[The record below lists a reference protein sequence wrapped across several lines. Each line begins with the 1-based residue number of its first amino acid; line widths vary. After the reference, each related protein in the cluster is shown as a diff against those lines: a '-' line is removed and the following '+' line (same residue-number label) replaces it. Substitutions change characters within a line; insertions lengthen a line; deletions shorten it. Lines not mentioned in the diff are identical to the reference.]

1 MDCSRSPGL
10 LEEEYEK
17 ITAILCAI
25 IMCAAIVCPF
35 AFTAFAESTAYE
47 IDALNMSIPIPDDMI
62 VLTRESTAN
71 DEFFKTFKLNYDTTI
86 SKLTEGNIYLESVTE
101 DSALTLTVTMT
112 KTEDSKKIG
121 SYNSLSDE
129 ELANIMQKLRENKT
143 YKDASPVEYNDIKY
157 ICLNMSFKNGKKIV
171 QAQQYN
177 TVMNGENINITMQA
191 APGKKLKAAD
201 KEMLAE
207 IVSGVTILND
217 NFFNRNKQLIL
228 YGSIT
233 LAAIAVIIVVFVIL
247 FKYFRNPNRK
257 HKILVHELAH
267 EHKITETTQ
276 IPKKHIFDVTKPTNS
291 FLTKYAPV
299 GEKGKRKKKN
309 AEVLPEESREIKSY
323 SEPVPE
329 EAVAEE
335 PVTKVDYQANAEEIE
350 VPVETSPAEVL
361 ADEIAEEIKAEAQ
374 PEAEEAAEQPVPEA
388 EEKTE
393 VQKESESKTDSETS
407 EEPEAQTET
416 QVEEPEQTEEMADI
430 SAAEEKEAPAAEA
443 GEKPQKAVQSEEQFD
458 ETADYFD
465 IVPDEDEMFSYT
477 DVETAVNDYSKA
489 KRGLEVNEDEDYED
503 IPNAWDTVKKVLA
516 AIGRGIVAVFSAI
529 FTVLAFV
536 VTHLKYFLI
545 NLSRMIRRK
554 HAQNKRRKIE
564 EQRRRDA
571 SERRRM
577 EREAERARRRNN
589 QNRGSNDLVQV
600 RSSYERGSAP
610 RPSGR
615 ERIDRDRRS
624 SDRRRPPQSRSS
636 RPRR

>member
-1 MDCSRSPGL
+1 MR
-10 LEEEYEK
+10 K

-62 VLTRESTAN
+62 VLTRDSTAN
-71 DEFFKTFKLNYDTTI
+71 DEFFKTFKLNYDTTM
-86 SKLTEGNIYLESVTE
+86 SKLTEGNIYLESVTK

-129 ELANIMQKLRENKT
+129 EIANIMQKLRENKT

-157 ICLNMSFKNGKKIV
+157 ICLNMSFKSGKKTV

-217 NFFNRNKQLIL
+217 NFFTRNKSLIL

-233 LAAIAVIIVVFVIL
+233 LAAIVIIIVVFVIL

-291 FLTKYAPV
+291 FLTKYAPI
-299 GEKGKRKKKN
+299 GEKGKRKKKK

-329 EAVAEE
+329 EAVVEEE
-335 PVTKVDYQANAEEIE
+335 PVTKVDYQAQAEEIE
-350 VPVETSPAEVL
+350 VPVEATPAEIL
-361 ADEIAEEIKAEAQ
+361 AEEIAEEIKAEAQ
-374 PEAEEAAEQPVPEA
+374 PEAEVEAEPEIEAQPEA
-388 EEKTE
+388 EAEPE
-393 VQKESESKTDSETS
+393 GAPETA
-407 EEPEAQTET
+407 EEPEAL
-416 QVEEPEQTEEMADI
+416 EEPEQE
-430 SAAEEKEAPAAEA
+430 AEETAETSGEEEETPAQEVE
-443 GEKPQKAVQSEEQFD
+443 EKPQKAVQSEEEFD
-458 ETADYFD
+458 ETSDYFD
-465 IVPDEDEMFSYT
+465 VVPEENEMFAYT
-477 DVETAVNDYSKA
+477 DVETAVDDYSKA
-489 KRGLEVNEDEDYED
+489 KRGLDVNEDEEYED
-503 IPNAWDTVKKVLA
+503 IPNNWGTVKSVIS
-516 AIGRGIVAVFSAI
+516 AIGRGIATVFRAI
-529 FTVLAFV
+529 FVAIVFA
-536 VTHLKYFLI
+536 VTHLKYFII

-554 HAQNKRRKIE
+554 HAQNKRRRME
-564 EQRRRDA
+564 EQRRRDE

-589 QNRGSNDLVQV
+589 RNRGSNDLVQV

-610 RPSGR
+610 RPASR

-624 SDRRRPPQSRSS
+624 SDRRRPPQGRSS
-636 RPRR
+636 SQRRR

>member
-1 MDCSRSPGL
+1 MR
-10 LEEEYEK
+10 K

-62 VLTRESTAN
+62 VLTRDSTAN
-71 DEFFKTFKLNYDTTI
+71 DEFFKTFKLNYDTTM
-86 SKLTEGNIYLESVTE
+86 SKLTEGNIYLESVTK

-129 ELANIMQKLRENKT
+129 EIANIMQKLRENKT

-157 ICLNMSFKNGKKIV
+157 ICLNMSFKSGKKTV

-217 NFFNRNKQLIL
+217 NFFTRNKSFIL

-233 LAAIAVIIVVFVIL
+233 LAAIVIIIVVFVIL
-247 FKYFRNPNRK
+247 FKYFRNPDRK

-276 IPKKHIFDVTKPTNS
+276 IPKKHIFNVTKPTNS

-299 GEKGKRKKKN
+299 GEKGKRKKKK

-329 EAVAEE
+329 EAAVEEE
-335 PVTKVDYQANAEEIE
+335 PVTKVDYRAQAEEIE
-350 VPVETSPAEVL
+350 VPVEATPAEVL
-361 ADEIAEEIKAEAQ
+361 AEEIAEEIKAEAQ
-374 PEAEEAAEQPVPEA
+374 PEAEVETEPEVEAEPEA
-388 EEKTE
+388 EAEPETVE
-393 VQKESESKTDSETS
+393 ESE
-407 EEPEAQTET
+407 AI
-416 QVEEPEQTEEMADI
+416 EEPEQEAEGTAEPEE
-430 SAAEEKEAPAAEA
+430 EEETPAQEVE
-443 GEKPQKAVQSEEQFD
+443 EKPQKAVQSDEEFD
-458 ETADYFD
+458 ETSDYFD
-465 IVPDEDEMFSYT
+465 VVPEKNEMFAYT
-477 DVETAVNDYSKA
+477 DVETAVDDYSKA
-489 KRGLEVNEDEDYED
+489 KRGLDVNEDEEYED

-516 AIGRGIVAVFSAI
+516 AIGRGIATVFRAI
-529 FTVLAFV
+529 FVAIVFA
-536 VTHLKYFLI
+536 VTHLKYFII

-554 HAQNKRRKIE
+554 HAQNKRRRME
-564 EQRRRDA
+564 EQRRRDE

-589 QNRGSNDLVQV
+589 RNRGSNDLVQV

-610 RPSGR
+610 RPASR

-624 SDRRRPPQSRSS
+624 SDRRRPPQDRRSS
-636 RPRR
+636 QRRR

>member
-1 MDCSRSPGL
+1 MKR
-10 LEEEYEK
+10 
-17 ITAILCAI
+17 ITAIICAI
-25 IMCAAIVCPF
+25 IMCAAIALPF

-62 VLTRESTAN
+62 VLTRDSTAN
-71 DEFFKTFKLNYDTTI
+71 DEFFKTFKLNYDTTM
-86 SKLTEGNIYLESVTE
+86 SKLTEGNIYLESVTK

-157 ICLNMSFKNGKKIV
+157 ICLNMSFKSGKKTV

-177 TVMNGENINITMQA
+177 TVMNGENINITIQA

-201 KEMLAE
+201 KELLGE
-207 IVSGVTILND
+207 IVGGVTILND
-217 NFFNRNKQLIL
+217 NFFNRNKSIIL

-233 LAAIAVIIVVFVIL
+233 LVGIAVIIVVFVL
-247 FKYFRNPNRK
+247 LLKYFRNPNRK

-276 IPKKHIFDVTKPTNS
+276 IPKKHIFNVTKPTNS

-299 GEKGKRKKKN
+299 GEKGKRKKK

-329 EAVAEE
+329 EAVVEEE
-335 PVTKVDYQANAEEIE
+335 PVTKVEYQANAEEIE
-350 VPVETSPAEVL
+350 VPVEAVPAEVP
-361 ADEIAEEIKAEAQ
+361 AEDIAEEVKAEAQ
-374 PEAEEAAEQPVPEA
+374 PEAEVEA
-388 EEKTE
+388 EPD
-393 VQKESESKTDSETS
+393 VKEEPETV
-407 EEPEAQTET
+407 EEPEAQE
-416 QVEEPEQTEEMADI
+416 VEEPEEAPEE
-430 SAAEEKEAPAAEA
+430 EEAPAEKVE
-443 GEKPQKAVQSEEQFD
+443 EKPQQAVQSDEEFE

-465 IVPDEDEMFSYT
+465 VVPEKGEMFSYT
-477 DVETAVNDYSKA
+477 DVETAVDDYSKA
-489 KRGLEVNEDEDYED
+489 KRGLDVNEDEEYED

-516 AIGRGIVAVFSAI
+516 AIGRGIAAVFRAI
-529 FTVLAFV
+529 FVAIIFAA
-536 VTHLKYFLI
+536 THLKYFII

-577 EREAERARRRNN
+577 EREAERARRRTNAS
-589 QNRGSNDLVQV
+589 RGSNDLVQV
-600 RSSYERGSAP
+600 HSSYERGAAP
-610 RPSGR
+610 RPSSR
-615 ERIDRDRRS
+615 ERIDRDRSRS
-624 SDRRRPPQSRSS
+624 TDRRRPPQDRSS

>member
-1 MDCSRSPGL
+1 MKR
-10 LEEEYEK
+10 

-25 IMCAAIVCPF
+25 IMCAVIVCPF
-35 AFTAFAESTAYE
+35 ALTASAESTAYE

-71 DEFFKTFKLNYDTTI
+71 DEFFKTFKLNYDTTM

-101 DSALTLTVTMT
+101 DSALTITVTMT

-157 ICLNMSFKNGKKIV
+157 ICLNMSFKSGKKTV

-177 TVMNGENINITMQA
+177 TVMNGENINITLQA

-207 IVSGVTILND
+207 IVSSVTILND
-217 NFFNRNKQLIL
+217 NFFNRNKGFIL

-233 LAAIAVIIVVFVIL
+233 LAGIAVIVVVFIIL
-247 FKYFRNPNRK
+247 LKYFRNPNRK

-276 IPKKHIFDVTKPTNS
+276 IPKKHIFNVTKPTNT
-291 FLTKYAPV
+291 FLTKYAPI
-299 GEKGKRKKKN
+299 GEKGKHKKKKS
-309 AEVLPEESREIKSY
+309 EVIPEEAREIKSY
-323 SEPVPE
+323 SEPAPE
-329 EAVAEE
+329 ETVSEE
-335 PVTKVDYQANAEEIE
+335 PVTKIEYKDASDEIE

-388 EEKTE
+388 EEKIE

-416 QVEEPEQTEEMADI
+416 QVEETEQVEEAEEMVDI
-430 SAAEEKEAPAAEA
+430 SEAAEQEAPAEEVE
-443 GEKPQKAVQSEEQFD
+443 EKPQKAVQSDEEF
-458 ETADYFD
+458 EATSDYFD
-465 IVPDEDEMFSYT
+465 VVPEKEDMFSYT
-477 DVETAVNDYSKA
+477 DVETAVDDYSKA
-489 KRGLEVNEDEDYED
+489 KRGLEVNEDEEYED
-503 IPNAWDTVKKVLA
+503 IPNAWDTVKRVLA

-529 FTVLAFV
+529 FTAIVFA
-536 VTHLKYFLI
+536 VTHLKYFFI
-545 NLSRMIRRK
+545 NLSRMIRRR

-589 QNRGSNDLVQV
+589 QNRGDNDLVQV
-600 RSSYERGSAP
+600 RSSYERRSAP
-610 RPSGR
+610 RPSSR

-624 SDRRRPPQSRSS
+624 YDRRRPPQGRSS